1 MGQMLAIS
9 CTLRSLHAGCRQE
22 TAEQNRQPAGLTHQ
36 IHSFHSK
43 DLKVKVILQTI
54 VRKK

>member
-1 MGQMLAIS
+1 MGQMLTIS
-9 CTLRSLHAGCRQE
+9 CILRSLHAGCRQD
-22 TAEQNRQPAGLTHQ
+22 TVEQNRQPAGLTHQ
-36 IHSFHSK
+36 IHSFFSK

>member
-22 TAEQNRQPAGLTHQ
+22 TAEQNRQPVGLTHQ